1 MTQLIEHNRCISG
14 VKGDA
19 SVVIA
24 KSKRKIKKDADCY
37 HLERCGDLNPY
48 YFDQTE

>member
-1 MTQLIEHNRCISG
+1 MKQLIEHNSGISG

-24 KSKRKIKKDADCY
+24 KRKRKIEDDADCY

-48 YFDQTE
+48 YFDHKT